1 MKANAGNLLTWLAEP
16 ALRSLAVAC
25 VAALVLAVVSRKR
38 AALRL
43 YVWTAVLYV
52 ALAMPLLSLFLP
64 RVKVEV
70 PASAW
75 PVPHQVAAAVPASA
89 QASPASAKIFD
100 SSIVK
105 PPHRAIGAKV
115 TQPADANS
123 QAPIASNGG
132 ELLRDSAS
140 SPVAHADSVMNWGA
154 IALGIYFLG
163 FAILL
168 TRILLGI
175 RGSRH
180 LARSAKDI
188 CPRFFLRKGEA
199 EDPHTALALQLL
211 SSQSCLA
218 QLKTPP
224 RLKESAALLV
234 PATVGI
240 VRPLILLPSGWQA
253 WSEEELQAVLA
264 HEISHVSRRDALTQ
278 LASLLHRAIFW
289 FSPLG
294 WWLHR
299 QLTDLAEQAS
309 DEAALAGGV
318 DRRLYAETLLGFFA
332 RLQSGPRR
340 VRWHALSMAH
350 SNGAGSA
357 ERRVDQILAWK
368 GVAAMKKR
376 FVIVLVALAA
386 PVIFFAASLRPMVSY
401 AQVAAAQPSARP
413 QAASASTQAGAPPLW
428 SNPETKAA
436 QQASRKAQ
444 EEARI
449 ADTSGVLSTR
459 QMQDA
464 QAAVAKA
471 QKIARDAKTSVAM
484 SNQQIQAT
492 QEAVAKAERIA
503 RLAEQ
508 SNRGTNTINIEGG
521 SFNMGSGPRY
531 VMMKANSDHVYMS
544 GDDEDLQHARRLRQT
559 IKSDFIWFERDEKS
573 YVITDPAFLAR
584 ATALFA
590 PQEELSKRQDAL
602 GRQQDELGR
611 QQDALSQQMEKVKV
625 QIPDIRPQLERIRM
639 RLKELQDSGATQREL
654 GRVQSEIGELQS
666 QIGRLQ
672 SVAGRQQSVIGRQQG
687 ELGRKQG
694 QLGRQQGELGRKQGE
709 LARQASRELRG
720 MFDDAIGKGIAKPE

>member
-1 MKANAGNLLTWLAEP
+1 MKAIAGNLLTWLAEP
-16 ALRSLAVAC
+16 ALRALAVAC
-25 VAALVLAVVSRKR
+25 LAAFVLAVVSRKR

-43 YVWTAVLYV
+43 YIWTGVLYV
-52 ALAMPLLSLFLP
+52 ALAMPLLSLLLP
-64 RVKVEV
+64 RVKVDL

-89 QASPASAKIFD
+89 QASPASAKLFD
-100 SSIVK
+100 ATVRNL
-105 PPHRAIGAKV
+105 PRRATHRKV
-115 TQPADANS
+115 IQQADANS

-132 ELLRDSAS
+132 EPSGASAS
-140 SPVAHADSVMNWGA
+140 SPVTHPLSVNWGA
-154 IALGIYFLG
+154 IALGIYLLG
-163 FAILL
+163 FAILV
-168 TRILLGI
+168 TRLLLGI
-175 RGSRH
+175 RASRL
-180 LARSAKDI
+180 LARSAENI

-199 EDPHTALALQLL
+199 EDPHTALALHLV
-211 SSQSCLA
+211 SSQSSLA

-240 VRPLILLPSGWQA
+240 VRPLILLPSGWKA
-253 WSEEELQAVLA
+253 WSEQELQGVLA

-278 LASLLHRAIFW
+278 LLSLLHRAIFW

-309 DEAALAGGV
+309 DEAALAGGA

-332 RLQSGPRR
+332 RLQSVPHR

-350 SNGAGSA
+350 RNGSGSA

-368 GVAAMKKR
+368 GVTAMKKR
-376 FVIVLVALAA
+376 FVIVLAALAA
-386 PVIFFAASLRPMVSY
+386 PVIFLAASLHPMVSY
-401 AQVAAAQPSARP
+401 AQVEAAQSSAQPPAAAASSPADARP
-413 QAASASTQAGAPPLW
+413 LSSKPQTH
-428 SNPETKAA
+428 AA
-436 QQASRKAQ
+436 QQAQRKAQ
-444 EEARI
+444 EEADT
-449 ADTSGVLSTR
+449 ADTSVLLSSQ
-459 QMQDA
+459 QMQAVQHAMVKTQKIMRDA
-464 QAAVAKA
+464 NKSVALSNLQTQAA
-471 QKIARDAKTSVAM
+471 S
-484 SNQQIQAT
+484 
-492 QEAVAKAERIA
+492 EAVAKAERIA
-503 RLAEQ
+503 RLEEQ
-508 SNRGTNTINIEGG
+508 SNSVRSTINIEGG
-521 SFNMGSGPRY
+521 SFNIGSGPRY

-544 GDDEDLQHARRLRQT
+544 GDDEDLQHARRLRQN

-584 ATALFA
+584 VTALFA
-590 PQEELSKRQDAL
+590 PQEELSKQQDAL
-602 GRQQDELGR
+602 GRQQDELSR

-654 GRVQSEIGELQS
+654 GRVQSEIGGLQS

-672 SVAGRQQSVIGRQQG
+672 SDAGRQQSVIGRQQG

-694 QLGRQQGELGRKQGE
+694 ELGRQQGELGRKEGE
-709 LARQASRELRG
+709 LARKASRQLRA
-720 MFDDAIGKGIAKPE
+720 MFDDAITKGIAKPE

>member
-1 MKANAGNLLTWLAEP
+1 MKAIVTDLLACLAQP

-38 AALRL
+38 ASVRL

-52 ALAMPLLSLFLP
+52 ALAMPILSLFLP

-75 PVPHQVAAAVPASA
+75 PVTRHAAAPVSA
-89 QASPASAKIFD
+89 TVQASPASSKLFNTTLHNLPRRAM
-100 SSIVK
+100 
-105 PPHRAIGAKV
+105 HRKV
-115 TQPADANS
+115 SQQPEANS
-123 QAPIASNGG
+123 QAPMASDG
-132 ELLRDSAS
+132 EAPSHGSAA
-140 SPVAHADSVMNWGA
+140 SPVTHAISVNWGA
-154 IALGIYFLG
+154 IALGMYLLG
-163 FAILL
+163 FAILV
-168 TRILLGI
+168 TRLLLGI
-175 RGSRH
+175 RASRW
-180 LARSAKDI
+180 LARSAEDI

-309 DEAALAGGV
+309 DEAALAGGA

-332 RLQSGPRR
+332 RLQSVPHR

-386 PVIFFAASLRPMVSY
+386 PVIFFAASLHPMVSY
-401 AQVAAAQPSARP
+401 AQVEAAQPSARP

-639 RLKELQDSGATQREL
+639 RLKELQDRGATQREL

-720 MFDDAIGKGIAKPE
+720 MFDDAVGKGIAKPE